1 VTTDESGEQDVATRR
16 PTLVT
21 IAIVLWAVA
30 GILYLGTAT
39 ILMSSHVAV
48 LDYLMRATPK
58 NYTRDQVNTQLTFEE
73 FASLVVGVVTVA
85 FTYVLMKGV
94 PWARRLLILS
104 AFLLLVC
111 LLLFSIQILS
121 ITAGTLIG
129 IVALLLLYLPS
140 VNRYFAALKR
150 QAV

>member
-1 VTTDESGEQDVATRR
+1 MTTDESGEQDVATRR

-21 IAIVLWAVA
+21 IAVVLWAVA

-39 ILMSSHVAV
+39 ILMSSHAAV

-58 NYTRDQVNTQLTFEE
+58 NYTRDQINTQLTFEE
-73 FASLVVGVVTVA
+73 FASLVVGVVTVT